1 MLDRFI
7 CMGCISKDVVIYND
21 CLYLYDGIIEL
32 WFSYYL
38 IVMFGFILI

>member
-7 CMGCISKDVVIYND
+7 CRCISKDVVIYND